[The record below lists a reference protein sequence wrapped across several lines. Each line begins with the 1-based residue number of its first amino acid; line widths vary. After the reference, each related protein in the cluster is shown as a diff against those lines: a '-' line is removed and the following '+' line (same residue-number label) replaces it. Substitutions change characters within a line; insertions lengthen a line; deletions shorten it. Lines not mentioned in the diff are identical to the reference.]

1 LGKKSTVQAGQ
12 KKAKRT
18 ERVII
23 RVTPEEKETIQAIAQ
38 TYGRSVAETVRK
50 AALGE
55 RMLLPLTDE
64 QTNQWRTIR
73 KHAVTMNMAIARL
86 YKAHK
91 RLEAKGVGG
100 ELDGRDL
107 DEELAQ
113 ILAMTDRIEARMG
126 DVRAYVMEISHLIL
140 GQWDID
146 DRGVPD
152 FSQENAPNW
161 PEWRDDDA
169 S

>member
-1 LGKKSTVQAGQ
+1 MKPNAQAGQ

-38 TYGRSVAETVRK
+38 TCGRSVAETVRK

-55 RMLLPLTDE
+55 RMLFPMTDE
-64 QTNQWRTIR
+64 QMGQWRTIR
-73 KHAVTMNMAIARL
+73 KHAVTMNMAIDRL

-113 ILAMTDRIEARMG
+113 VLAIADRIETRMG

-146 DRGVPD
+146 DRGVSD
-152 FSQENAPNW
+152 FSRENAPNW